1 MRALRRAVGVMVM
14 ALAAAMSAA
23 VAAQAPAAG
32 RAGAPL
38 TLQAMCDTRGPAPML
53 HVRIANTSG
62 QPVSFLLGFL
72 SAKEQARVV
81 NAVMVITIRPA
92 TGADEANVYVNP
104 KHALETGAP
113 WIETLAPGATHELQL
128 PIVDFISSNTFAN
141 LDPTAAGGARF
152 VLEARPVPKGS
163 GTVWTGTVETKI
175 DACP

>member
-1 MRALRRAVGVMVM
+1 MLV
-14 ALAAAMSAA
+14 ALAAAMSAMSGA
-23 VAAQAPAAG
+23 AAQTPAGG

-38 TLQAMCDTRGPAPML
+38 TLQARCDTRGQAPML

-62 QPVSFLLGFL
+62 QPVSFLLGFVA
-72 SAKEQARVV
+72 AKEKARVV

-92 TGADEANVYVNP
+92 TGADEAHVYVNP

-113 WIETLAPGATHELQL
+113 WIETLAPGAAHELQL

-152 VLEARPVPKGS
+152 VLEARPAPKGS
-163 GTVWTGTVETKI
+163 GAVWTGTVETKI